1 MNARAITLLT
11 STQRPT
17 GGKLG
22 NESQAKGVIVCL
34 SYSAAK
40 YHQFDPPYTRHASL
54 VTLIF
59 LNLSPIYEVQLL

>member
-11 STQRPT
+11 STQRLY
-17 GGKLG
+17 KLG

-54 VTLIF
+54 VDSVLGF
-59 LNLSPIYEVQLL
+59 ERERLCLWPCG